1 MRKSNGGPRRPP
13 RRHPSNPR
21 SAVAPKQDNNAAN
34 HYHIRKQKGTQ
45 DMFRTAELGR
55 TVSKEGFHEAVPAL
69 RAALLDVQ
77 QALLGDPSFPVI
89 VVFGGVDGAGKS
101 ETINLLNEW
110 LDPRW
115 LITHAYGKPSDEML
129 ERPEFWRYWR
139 DLPPK
144 GRIGLF
150 LSCWYSH
157 PLLDRVHGRS
167 TEAVFDEALER
178 IIAFEQCLAD
188 DGALIIKFWMHLGRD
203 AQKTRLKALE
213 KDPLTRWRVSQTDWD
228 HWHLYDKFIAG
239 AERVIMRTSTG
250 KAAWHIVEGLDKRYR
265 SLTVATIIVDAI
277 RNHMSE
283 IALRRKMEAER
294 AASRVEAGA
303 EAQAID
309 DAATAEA
316 ASASGTDAPADAP
329 RAKVVALPRVT
340 VLSRL
345 DMTQTLDK
353 KTYSQRL
360 ETYQGRLN
368 QGCRRAKELGVS
380 MMLVFEGWDAAG
392 KGSTIRRLTGGLDA
406 RDFQVIPFAAPTDE
420 ERAQH
425 YLWRFWRHLSRAGRV
440 TIYDRSWY
448 GRVLV
453 ERVEGFASEPE
464 WKRAYAEIND
474 FEDQLVRHGI
484 ALCKFWIH
492 ITREEQLARF
502 EAREQT
508 IYKQWKLTAEDWR
521 NREKWDDYENAVNDM
536 VERTSTTQAP
546 WTLVEGNDKRYA
558 RIKVL
563 RTACEA
569 IAAGIERAEKMG
581 AAALQGTR
589 AEKAQ

>member
-1 MRKSNGGPRRPP
+1 
-13 RRHPSNPR
+13 
-21 SAVAPKQDNNAAN
+21 
-34 HYHIRKQKGTQ
+34 
-45 DMFRTAELGR
+45 MFRTAELGR
-55 TVSKEGFHEAVPAL
+55 TISKEAFHEAVPGL
-69 RAALLDVQ
+69 RAELLDVQ
-77 QALLGDPSFPVI
+77 QTLLTDPSFPVI

-115 LITHAYGKPSDEML
+115 LITRAYGKPSDEML
-129 ERPEFWRYWR
+129 ERPEYWRYWR

-167 TEAVFDEALER
+167 NEADFDEALDR
-178 IIAFEQCLAD
+178 ILAFEQCLAD

-203 AQKTRLKALE
+203 AQKQRLKALE
-213 KDPLTRWRVSQTDWD
+213 KDPLTRWRVTQTDWD
-228 HWHLYDKFIAG
+228 HWHLYDRFVAG

-265 SLTVATIIVDAI
+265 SLTVAGIIAETI
-277 RNHMSE
+277 RKHLGE
-283 IALRRKMEAER
+283 IALHRKLEAER
-294 AASRVEAGA
+294 AASRVQRAAATQATDDAGEADEAG
-303 EAQAID
+303 EQA
-309 DAATAEA
+309 
-316 ASASGTDAPADAP
+316 SRAPV
-329 RAKVVALPRVT
+329 KVVTLPRVT

-345 DMTQTLDK
+345 DMSRTCDK
-353 KTYSQRL
+353 KTYNQRL

-368 QGCRRAKELGVS
+368 QSCRRARELGVS

-392 KGSTIRRLTGGLDA
+392 KGSAIRRLTAGLDA
-406 RDFQVIPFAAPTDE
+406 RDYQVIPFAAPTDE

-425 YLWRFWRHLSRAGRV
+425 YLWRFWRYLSRAGRV

-484 ALCKFWIH
+484 VLCKYWVH
-492 ITREEQLARF
+492 ITKEEQLARF
-502 EAREQT
+502 EAREKT

-521 NREKWDDYENAVNDM
+521 NREKWDDYEDAVNDM

-569 IAAGIERAEKMG
+569 IVAGIERAENAG

-589 AEKAQ
+589 AEKLA